1 MLKLMDKVLA
11 RIKYLKS
18 LRIENTS
25 EIDFFQKYAEEFLE
39 FRYGSRNIKFL
50 SDVDLFILIYCT
62 YNEVDDFD
70 KFSSKVYYNEIFLEK
85 IIESTICKIPAV
97 GLQQLFFNYK
107 KKTNKIQFDYYMN
120 DKLINDTFFDNEEC
134 RNVIKKVCNIK
145 TIESKDPFS
154 LKFYSEEAK
163 KEIDNSLT
171 KIYEKFCNKAICLVI
186 DSLGVGKLSEDM
198 LNKTKKLV
206 SVNNKFY
213 ADIEKELLI
222 YDKLIDSLKRIK
234 KEELPFVIDNKMIDD
249 LNDEIAVE
257 LYSAIINLNNAQN
270 IELTK
275 EKNNLINS
283 SINKQKYDLK
293 KVGYDIDKIDESK
306 VNFIL
311 NYGDISK
318 IGEIINFLNILDYEL
333 IDIYSNN
340 GIYVLVNTNLENVYA
355 VNEMVKNKA
364 VTIKFINDNPQI
376 FFNKDI
382 VNDVVGQ
389 FDILNKNFKN
399 LSEHYEFSDTK
410 CNEILLLNPNIVYN
424 NIMLLLDYTL
434 NFNKNIIK
442 NNKLIDYVD
451 LFIESGLSEYIKNN
465 IDIIDE
471 DSLNV
476 IKRIY
481 VAKLMNLD
489 VIRDG
494 NLNDILLDSRKFYV
508 ENKNLDE
515 YIINDIDDYLDTD
528 IKYLLDKN
536 EKKCK
541 NNDNIY
547 DKYDSYLIDDLT
559 YNFDGVLISRNKF
572 LRNIEFLNNCD
583 LIVSESKLDF
593 NSMIYGSILNE
604 EEILKIKNIINCK
617 KLVK

>member
-1 MLKLMDKVLA
+1 MLNLMDKVLA
-11 RIKYLKS
+11 RMKYLKG

-39 FRYGSRNIKFL
+39 FRYGSRDTEFL
-50 SDVDLFILIYCT
+50 EDINLFILIYCT
-62 YNEVDDFD
+62 YNEVEDFD
-70 KFSSKVYYNEIFLEK
+70 LFRKNVYKNETLFDEIMSSSSCHIERCDFLE
-85 IIESTICKIPAV
+85 IIEKNNDKI
-97 GLQQLFFNYK
+97 LK
-107 KKTNKIQFDYYMN
+107 FDYFIKN
-120 DKLINDTFFDNEEC
+120 DVLKDTFFDNEESIA
-134 RNVIKKVCNIK
+134 VIKRITEIK
-145 TIESKDPFS
+145 FVEENPVDLEMYFTRDLEELVSDKNNRKHIKRQLRRFTNSLIES
-154 LKFYSEEAK
+154 L
-163 KEIDNSLT
+163 EI
-171 KIYEKFCNKAICLVI
+171 
-186 DSLGVGKLSEDM
+186 GKLSKDM

-206 SVNNKFY
+206 STNNKFY
-213 ADIEKELLI
+213 SDIEKELML
-222 YDKLIDSLKRIK
+222 YNNLMNVLKRIK
-234 KEELPFVIDNKMIDD
+234 KEELPFVIDNKMIED

-257 LYSAIINLNNAQN
+257 LYSAIIKLNNAQN
-270 IELTK
+270 IELTE
-275 EKNNLINS
+275 EKNNLINN

-311 NYGDISK
+311 NYGDIPK
-318 IGEIINFLNILDYEL
+318 IGEIINFLNSLDYEL
-333 IDIYSNN
+333 IDIYNDN

-355 VNEMVKNKA
+355 VNEMFKKKV

-399 LSEHYEFSDTK
+399 LSEYYELSDTK

-465 IDIIDE
+465 IDIVNE

-494 NLNDILLDSRKFYV
+494 ILNEILLDSRKFYV

-515 YIINDIDDYLDTD
+515 YIINDVDDYLDTD

-541 NNDNIY
+541 NNDNICE
-547 DKYDSYLIDDLT
+547 KYDEYLIDDLT
-559 YNFDGVLISRNKF
+559 YSFDGVLISKNKF

-583 LIVSESKLDF
+583 LIVSENELEL

-604 EEILKIKNIINCK
+604 KEILKIKNIINCK